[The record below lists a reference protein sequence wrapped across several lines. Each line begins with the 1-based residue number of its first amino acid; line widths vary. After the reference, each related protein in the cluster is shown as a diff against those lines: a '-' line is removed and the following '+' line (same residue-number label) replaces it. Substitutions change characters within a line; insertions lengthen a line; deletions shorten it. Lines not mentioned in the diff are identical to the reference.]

1 MHSVRTRYVFCGT
14 LVPLDIGFTCLV
26 THVHTYTYTQ
36 SNNHCILYYDWYS
49 KENTVLRSSL
59 QPTMVSVIPNAVD
72 ATCFTPDP
80 TRRRP
85 GRSQLY
91 LFNSCFSWQCVLP
104 FVVTVVVVS
113 RLVYR
118 KGMDLLAGLI
128 PIICLRYRNVDF
140 IIGKYT

>member
-1 MHSVRTRYVFCGT
+1 M
-14 LVPLDIGFTCLV
+14 
-26 THVHTYTYTQ
+26 
-36 SNNHCILYYDWYS
+36 
-49 KENTVLRSSL
+49 LRSSL

-140 IIGKYT
+140 IIGEYT